1 MTLEARAAIAAAD
14 EVLYLVPDPVSAS
27 GIEALNPSA
36 RSLHGLYEDGVS
48 HRDAYERMAEAILE
62 PVRAGKRV
70 CAAFYG
76 HPGVFVLPS
85 HDAIARARAEGFD
98 ATMLPG
104 VSAEDCLVAD
114 LGVDPA
120 RNGLQ
125 SYEAGDFL
133 RRRPVIEPTTALVL
147 WQIGVVGARRLSASV
162 TAPALGDLVEPLAR
176 AVPGRPR
183 SRGLRSIVLSRSR
196 ALHRE
201 TFGWTS
207 SARLLSP
214 PRQRCTCRQFLAER
228 PRPPRGN
235 DVSFRLEE
243 LLRTDRGI
251 TSFLRLAGGRVRLR
265 ESEQRLGCEH
275 RRVGGAGELDGGG
288 SEVLRLPA
296 AAELGECLRASDTPR
311 DLRMDVVG
319 RGRPLARERG
329 GQRLLGT
336 ALRVQSLRE
345 LGGDR
350 SKIRALAD
358 LLELLERRTELSFRC
373 AGISGKQLDCA
384 RPRRDRC
391 SADAAAEG
399 IEDLL
404 PFPTARARIVELA
417 GHRGQ

>member
-76 HPGVFVLPS
+76 HPGVLVLPS
-85 HDAIARARAEGFD
+85 HDAIARARAEGFA

-162 TAPALGDLVEPLAR
+162 TAPALGDLV
-176 AVPGRPR
+176 
-183 SRGLRSIVLSRSR
+183 
-196 ALHRE
+196 
-201 TFGWTS
+201 
-207 SARLLSP
+207 
-214 PRQRCTCRQFLAER
+214 
-228 PRPPRGN
+228 
-235 DVSFRLEE
+235 
-243 LLRTDRGI
+243 
-251 TSFLRLAGGRVRLR
+251 
-265 ESEQRLGCEH
+265 
-275 RRVGGAGELDGGG
+275 
-288 SEVLRLPA
+288 
-296 AAELGECLRASDTPR
+296 
-311 DLRMDVVG
+311 
-319 RGRPLARERG
+319 
-329 GQRLLGT
+329 
-336 ALRVQSLRE
+336 SL
-345 LGGDR
+345 
-350 SKIRALAD
+350 
-358 LLELLERRTELSFRC
+358 LLERYPAGHGAVVYEASSYPGVEPSIGNLRLDEL
-373 AGISGKQLDCA
+373 G
-384 RPRRDRC
+384 
-391 SADAAAEG
+391 AAA
-399 IEDLL
+399 LTPASTL
-404 PFPTARARIVELA
+404 YVPPVPR
-417 GHRGQ
+417 